1 MPILNTS
8 SNVKVGPH
16 KSLLRSITTFNELD
30 EYITV
35 LTSVLDYI
43 DRFVG
48 HHFFTDYSDNG
59 TFRIT
64 KNTHG
69 VAGYDLK
76 LLKHGME
83 IACIGYYNLDPDDVT
98 WAKCYD
104 EGHTHIYAFQQH
116 DEQLFDYQ
124 GMNSTFIS
132 LPCRIE
138 DYNETMYEQLE
149 FVYPKE
155 QVNVAMCI
163 AKLDKS
169 DSTKEH
175 RQFVIYESPT
185 TDYRTILEE
194 LKEFVYIKTMIQ
206 GGFE

>member
-1 MPILNTS
+1 MLTNSDVT
-8 SNVKVGPH
+8 VGPH
-16 KSLLRSITTFNELD
+16 KSLLRSITTFKELD

-35 LTSVLDYI
+35 LKNVLDYI

-48 HHFFTDYSDNG
+48 HPYFTDYSENG

-69 VAGYDLK
+69 ANGYDLK
-76 LLKHGME
+76 LLQNGIE
-83 IACIGYYNLDPDDVT
+83 IACVGYYNLEPDDGT

-104 EGHTHIYAFQQH
+104 AGHTHIYSFQQH

-124 GMNSTFIS
+124 GEESTFVS

-138 DYNETMYEQLE
+138 DYNESMYEQLE
-149 FVYPKE
+149 FMYPKE

-185 TDYRTILEE
+185 FDYKTTIEE
-194 LKEFVYIKTMIQ
+194 IKDYVFTKNMIQ
-206 GGFE
+206 GAFECY